1 MSSRKYTD
9 RCTFI
14 VNMTMVS
21 DRTAAPSPAE
31 RILAAA
37 DRLFYEQGI
46 RSVGVDA
53 VAAEAGVSKRTLY
66 NYYATKD
73 DLIAAY
79 LVARFKQFAPSD
91 EPAREQLLGYFEY
104 VERVLA
110 SPGFRGCPYVNA
122 VTELSD
128 PKHPAAGIAMQFKQ
142 QRRAWIRAL
151 LERLGANDADA
162 LATQLQLLAEG
173 AFCSVLLRADP
184 ALARA
189 ARAAAEVL
197 IDASVEP
204 SAHARARSATRTRK
218 PTTAAR
224 QSRHRARAKVRPS

>member
-1 MSSRKYTD
+1 MMADKST
-9 RCTFI
+9 
-14 VNMTMVS
+14 
-21 DRTAAPSPAE
+21 APSPAV

-37 DRLFYEQGI
+37 DRLFYEHGI
-46 RSVGVDA
+46 RAVGVDA
-53 VAAEAGVSKRTLY
+53 VAAAADVSKRTLY

-91 EPAREQLLGYFEY
+91 APAREQLLGYFEY

-128 PKHPAAGIAMQFKQ
+128 PKHPAAGIAMQFKR
-142 QRRAWIRAL
+142 QRRDWIRAL
-151 LERLGANDADA
+151 LERLGANDAEA

-173 AFCSVLLRADP
+173 AFSSVLVRADP

-197 IDASVEP
+197 IDASVKA
-204 SAHARARSATRTRK
+204 SASTRAGRATHTRT

-224 QSRHRARAKVRPS
+224 RQRRRAGAKVRRS